1 MHIIKNI
8 ITHPLGV
15 PKWHFIR
22 EGIKHLPTSNIVL
35 FALFTFTL
43 FSLIACSDND
53 DDDTSSALTSANVVE
68 VVFSPSGFGDLG
80 YNDII
85 LMGLEE
91 SRKRLGFDVVM
102 HVPTSV
108 EDGIAIYNKWA
119 KKAVKGERRLFI
131 FASNQYE
138 NALRNS
144 SVRPSDVNSTV
155 LLYETHQPID
165 GVYTFRIGMYGAAYL
180 IGAYTALIHKD
191 VADYKAA
198 VLAANPFDKN
208 VDGAAQGFR
217 DGFLEAG
224 GADATISYI
233 SDKDG
238 DGYNMPE
245 EAYTLCNSLYESG
258 HSFFFPVAGGSNK
271 AVYQFSRNNLLGSAG
286 IDGDMSAYSGLMN
299 CSLVKNIG
307 SATSD
312 FIALWLEKNEIPQHQ
327 DFFWQS
333 GYVSVIYC
341 HDWKETDAEGIET
354 FKNNI
359 IGKEAEY
366 EKSK

>member
-1 MHIIKNI
+1 MNGI
-8 ITHPLGV
+8 ITRNV
-15 PKWHFIR
+15 IRVFFIVA
-22 EGIKHLPTSNIVL
+22 I
-35 FALFTFTL
+35 L
-43 FSLIACSDND
+43 FSIVGCSDND
-53 DDDTSSALTSANVVE
+53 ENNTTPSLTSTNVVE

-85 LMGLEE
+85 LTGLEE
-91 SRKRLGFDVVM
+91 SRKRLGFDVMM
-102 HVPTSV
+102 HVPASV

-119 KKAVKGERRLFI
+119 QKTAKDERRLFI

-138 NALRNS
+138 SALRNS
-144 SVRPSDVNSTV
+144 SVRPSDANSSV
-155 LLYETHQPID
+155 LLYETHEPIN

-180 IGAYTALIHKD
+180 IGAYTALTNKD
-191 VADYKAA
+191 ESDYKAA
-198 VLAANPFDKN
+198 VLAANPFDRN

-217 DGFLEAG
+217 DGFIEAG

-238 DGYNMPE
+238 DGYNMPN
-245 EAYTLCNSLYESG
+245 EAYALCNRLYESG
-258 HSFFFPVAGGSNK
+258 HTFFFPVAGGSNK
-271 AVYQFSRNNLLGSAG
+271 AVYQFSRNQGVYTAG

-307 SATSD
+307 SATND
-312 FIALWLEKNEIPQHQ
+312 FIALWLDKKEIPQHQ
-327 DFFWQS
+327 DFLWDS
-333 GYVSVIYC
+333 GYVNVIYC
-341 HDWKETDAEGIET
+341 HDWKETDAQGIET

-359 IGKEAEY
+359 LGKETEY

>member
-1 MHIIKNI
+1 MRNTLLKI
-8 ITHPLGV
+8 LY
-15 PKWHFIR
+15 
-22 EGIKHLPTSNIVL
+22 L
-35 FALFTFTL
+35 FLSVATL
-43 FSLIACSDND
+43 SLSACSDKD
-53 DDDTSSALTSANVVE
+53 SEADAVATNVVE

-85 LMGLEE
+85 LTGLEE

-102 HVPTSV
+102 HVPPSV

-119 KKAVKGERRLFI
+119 KKTARGERRLFI

-144 SVRPSDVNSTV
+144 SVRPSDANSSV

-165 GVYTFRIGMYGAAYL
+165 GIYTFRIGMYGAAYL
-180 IGAYTALIHKD
+180 IGAYTALTNKEES
-191 VADYKAA
+191 DYKAA
-198 VLAANPFDKN
+198 VLAANPFDRN

-233 SDKDG
+233 SDKEG
-238 DGYNMPE
+238 DGYNMPG
-245 EAYTLCNSLYESG
+245 EAYDLCTRLYESG
-258 HSFFFPVAGGSNK
+258 HTFFFPVAGGSNK
-271 AVYQFSRNNLLGSAG
+271 SVYQFSRNNLLGSAG

-299 CSLVKNIG
+299 CSLVKHIG

-312 FIALWLEKNEIPQHQ
+312 FIAIWLAHKEIPQHQ
-327 DFFWQS
+327 DFLWSS

-341 HDWKETDAEGIET
+341 HDWKETDAQGIDT

-359 IGKEAEY
+359 TGKEVAY
-366 EKSK
+366 ENGK